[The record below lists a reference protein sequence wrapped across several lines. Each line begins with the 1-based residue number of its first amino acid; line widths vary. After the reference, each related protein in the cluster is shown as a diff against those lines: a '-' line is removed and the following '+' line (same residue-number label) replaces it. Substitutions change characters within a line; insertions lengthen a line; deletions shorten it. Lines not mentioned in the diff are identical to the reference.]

1 METNKTIDSAA
12 LEATR
17 RLIDGNRRFVIT
29 THMSP
34 DGDAVGSALG
44 LHRWLKKKGKE
55 VTVIFNDAPGMNLNF
70 IPGHDEGIIF
80 EQQDK
85 SLPSQKAAALK
96 VLGEAEVLIAT
107 DYNELYRTG
116 EMAAELRKLT
126 IPKLMT
132 DHHLNPATE
141 EFDIIISH
149 PEMAAACEVV
159 YHLIRE
165 LGDSDLIDRDVAG
178 PLYCGLMTDTG
189 MFSYSVNR
197 PEPWLMAADLVARGA
212 DAERFRRDSVLET
225 ERRARLMGYVLDQ
238 KMNILPEHKA
248 AWFSLTKP
256 ELKKYNYQK
265 GDSEGFVNL
274 PLNIYGIQV
283 SAYFREEKNFVKVS
297 LRSKGDFPVNE
308 VCKQFFGGGGHKNAA
323 GGEFHG
329 TIEMAEKLFIKALPL
344 YKESLSPSLP

>member
-1 METNKTIDSAA
+1 MEINKIIEPATLDAA
-12 LEATR
+12 R
-17 RLIDGNRRFVIT
+17 HLIDGHQRFVIT

-34 DGDAVGSALG
+34 DGDAVGSAIG
-44 LHRWLKKKGKE
+44 LHRWLKKKGKD
-55 VTVIFNDAPGMNLNF
+55 VTVIFNDAPGLNLNF

-80 EQQDK
+80 ETQEK
-85 SLPSQKAAALK
+85 SQPSQKAAALK
-96 VLGEAEVLIAT
+96 VLEQAEVLIAT

-116 EMAAELRKLT
+116 ELANELRKLS

-159 YHLIRE
+159 YHLICE
-165 LGDSDLIDRDVAG
+165 MGDANLIDAGIAG

-189 MFSYSVNR
+189 MFSYSVNN
-197 PEPWLMAADLVARGA
+197 PGPWLMAADLVSRGA
-212 DAERFRRDSVLET
+212 DAERFRRDCELEP

-238 KMNILPEHKA
+238 KMKVLPELKGA
-248 AWFSLTKP
+248 YFSLTKT

-274 PLNIYGIQV
+274 PLNLYGIQV

-297 LRSKGDFPVNE
+297 LRSKGNFPVNE

-329 TIEMAEKLFIKALPL
+329 SIEMAEKLFVKALGIYAEYL
-344 YKESLSPSLP
+344 SL